1 MKYLISLLV
10 ALAVSTPALAGSRHH
25 VPVYKVQHHYG
36 HHHRH
41 GPVIVHRDNWV
52 APLIGGVILGAV
64 IADANAKEKETK
76 QVIVQQPVT
85 TVTKVVVCSEWKEII
100 TSDGQI
106 YKERTCKEQ

>member
-1 MKYLISLLV
+1 MKTISSILL
-10 ALAVSTPALAGSRHH
+10 ASSLAFSSVPALADGGHHYRHG
-25 VPVYKVQHHYG
+25 YKVQHHYR
-36 HHHRH
+36 HH

-64 IADANAKEKETK
+64 IADAKEKETK
-76 QVIVQQPVT
+76 QVIVQPAPV
-85 TVTKVVVCSEWKEII
+85 TVTKVIVCSDWKEIM